1 MTTEYKGIKASNGI
15 AIGTIYLFNR
25 VEVVVDD
32 SKIDESM
39 VDDEKKRVKAAIDD
53 YINELND
60 TNGAN
65 EAQVNIANAH
75 KELLQDP
82 YFSDTIDAKIA
93 KEFKNSELAL
103 NETINEMVEIMSQI
117 DDEYLK
123 ERASDY
129 KDIGFQLMYKLK
141 GIKPKDLSLI
151 EKGSIVISKELT
163 PSDTS
168 NMNKENVIGFATDLG
183 GKTSHTSIIAQTL
196 DIPALVGMQD
206 ISSNVKGGEKA
217 IIDGDEGII
226 ILDPSD
232 DLIAEYEIKVK
243 EQKEKRERL
252 QEVKDKEAITSDG
265 KKVEV
270 SANIGN
276 IEDLKIAINN
286 GCDGV
291 GLFRTELLYMES
303 DHFPTEEEQFEVYK
317 EATQMLGEKPL
328 IIRTLDIGGD
338 KGLDYF
344 NFPVEDNPFLGYR
357 AIRLCLDRE
366 DIFITQ
372 LKALMRAS
380 AFGNLKI
387 MIPMIINI
395 TEFKRTLELI
405 DEIKKEFDENGV
417 DYNKDLEVGIMIE
430 TPASVFMADKFI
442 KYVDF
447 FSIGTNDLS
456 QYTLAVDR
464 GNENISE
471 LYSNYNPAVLRAIKR
486 VIDES
491 HKAGKW
497 TGMCGQFASDT
508 QATKLLLGLGLD
520 EFSASSAKIAEVK
533 DTIIKSS
540 QKEEEE
546 FANALLDIESPEE
559 VEEKVKKHNWSNA
572 SLY

>member
-1 MTTEYKGIKASNGI
+1 MNTRYEGIKASNGI

-25 VEVVVDD
+25 EEVT
-32 SKIDESM
+32 IDESKIEENLIEN
-39 VDDEKKRVKAAIDD
+39 EKNRVETSIND
-53 YINELND
+53 YISELDN
-60 TNGAN
+60 TEGAN
-65 EAQVNIANAH
+65 EAQINIANAH

-82 YFSDTIDAKIA
+82 YFSDTINSKI
-93 KEFKNSELAL
+93 ENELKNSEMAL
-103 NETINEMVEIMSQI
+103 NETVNEMVEIMSQI

-129 KDIGFQLMYKLK
+129 KDIGYQLMYKLK

-151 EKGSIVISKELT
+151 EKNSIVISKELT

-168 NMNKENVIGFATDLG
+168 NMNKENVAGFATDLG

-206 ISSNVKGGEKA
+206 ISTKVQGGEKA
-217 IIDGDEGII
+217 IIDGDEGVI
-226 ILDPSD
+226 ILNPSE
-232 DLIAEYEIKVK
+232 DLIADYESKIKV
-243 EQKEKRERL
+243 QKEKQERL
-252 QEVKDKEAITSDG
+252 KEVKDKEAITKDG

-270 SANIGN
+270 AANIGN
-276 IEDLKIAINN
+276 IEDLKIAIEN

-291 GLFRTELLYMES
+291 GLFRTEFLYMEN

-317 EATQMLGEKPL
+317 EATEMLGQKPL

-344 NFPVEDNPFLGYR
+344 TFPVEENPFLGYR

-366 DIFITQ
+366 DIFRTQ
-372 LKALMRAS
+372 LKALVRAS

-387 MIPMIINI
+387 MIPMVINI
-395 TEFKRTLELI
+395 SEFKRTLEI
-405 DEIKKEFDENGV
+405 IEEIKSELDQNGV
-417 DYNKDLEVGIMIE
+417 EYNKNLEVGIMIE
-430 TPASVFMADKFI
+430 TPASVFMADQFI

-464 GNENISE
+464 GNENISD
-471 LYSNYNPAVLRAIKR
+471 LYSNYNPAVLRAIKH
-486 VIDES
+486 VIDQS

-520 EFSASSAKIAEVK
+520 EFSASASKIAEVK
-533 DTIIKSS
+533 DTIIKSH

-546 FANALLDIESPEE
+546 FAISLLDIETPEE
-559 VEEKVKKHNWSNA
+559 VEEKVKEHN
-572 SLY
+572 

>member
-1 MTTEYKGIKASNGI
+1 MNTRYEGIKASNGI

-25 VEVVVDD
+25 EEVT
-32 SKIDESM
+32 IDESKIEENM
-39 VDDEKKRVKAAIDD
+39 IENEKNRVETSIND
-53 YINELND
+53 YISELDN
-60 TNGAN
+60 TEGAN
-65 EAQVNIANAH
+65 EAQINIANAH

-82 YFSDTIDAKIA
+82 YFSDTINSKI
-93 KEFKNSELAL
+93 ENELKNSEMAL
-103 NETINEMVEIMSQI
+103 NETVNEMVEIMSQI

-129 KDIGFQLMYKLK
+129 KDIGYQLMYKLK

-151 EKGSIVISKELT
+151 EKNSIVISKELT

-168 NMNKENVIGFATDLG
+168 NMNKENVAGFATDLG

-206 ISSNVKGGEKA
+206 ISAKVQGGEKA

-226 ILDPSD
+226 ILNPSE
-232 DLIAEYEIKVK
+232 DLITDYESKIKV
-243 EQKEKRERL
+243 QKEKQERL
-252 QEVKDKEAITSDG
+252 KEVKDKEAITKDG

-270 SANIGN
+270 AANIGN
-276 IEDLKIAINN
+276 IEDLKIAIEN

-291 GLFRTELLYMES
+291 GLFRTEFLYMEN

-317 EATQMLGEKPL
+317 EATEMLGQKPL

-344 NFPVEDNPFLGYR
+344 TFPVEENPFLGYR

-366 DIFITQ
+366 DIFRTQ
-372 LKALMRAS
+372 LKALVRAS

-387 MIPMIINI
+387 MIPMVINI
-395 TEFKRTLELI
+395 SEFKRTLEI
-405 DEIKKEFDENGV
+405 IEEIKSELDQNGV
-417 DYNKDLEVGIMIE
+417 EYNKNLEVGIMIE
-430 TPASVFMADKFI
+430 TPASVFMADQFI

-464 GNENISE
+464 GNENISD
-471 LYSNYNPAVLRAIKR
+471 LYSNYNPAVLRSIKH
-486 VIDES
+486 VIDQS

-520 EFSASSAKIAEVK
+520 EFSASASKIAEVK
-533 DTIIKSS
+533 DTIIKSH

-546 FANALLDIESPEE
+546 FAISLLDIETPEE
-559 VEEKVKKHNWSNA
+559 VEEKVKEHN
-572 SLY
+572 

>member
-1 MTTEYKGIKASNGI
+1 MNTKYEGIKASSGL

-25 VEVVVDD
+25 QEVAVDQNKISENMVEEEKTRIHNALD
-32 SKIDESM
+32 SYLDELS
-39 VDDEKKRVKAAIDD
+39 
-53 YINELND
+53 D

-65 EAQVNIANAH
+65 EAQINIANAH

-82 YFSDTIDAKIA
+82 YFSDTIESKISN
-93 KEFKNSELAL
+93 EFKNSELAL

-129 KDIGFQLMYKLK
+129 KDIGYQLMFKLK

-151 EKGSIVISKELT
+151 EPNSIVISKELT

-168 NMNKENVIGFATDLG
+168 NMNKDNVVGFATDLG

-196 DIPALVGMQD
+196 DMPALVGMKD
-206 ISSNVKGGEKA
+206 ISTKIEGGEKA
-217 IIDGDEGII
+217 IIDGNEGFII
-226 ILDPSD
+226 IDPSD
-232 DLIAEYEIKVK
+232 ELISEYESKIK
-243 EQKEKRERL
+243 EQKEKKERL
-252 QEVKDKEAITSDG
+252 SSIKDKEAVTKDNRH
-265 KKVEV
+265 VEV

-276 IEDLKIAINN
+276 IEDLKIAIEN

-291 GLFRTELLYMES
+291 GLFRTEFLYMEN
-303 DHFPTEEEQFEVYK
+303 DHFPTEEEQFDVYK
-317 EATQMLGEKPL
+317 EATEMLGEKPL

-344 NFPVEDNPFLGYR
+344 EFPVEDNPFLGYR

-372 LKALMRAS
+372 LKALVRAS

-387 MIPMIINI
+387 MIPMVISVSEI
-395 TEFKRTLELI
+395 KRSLELI
-405 DEIKKEFDENGV
+405 EQIKEEFDKEGIA
-417 DYNKDLEVGIMIE
+417 YNKDLDVGIMVE
-430 TPASVFMADKFI
+430 TPASVFMADKLI

-464 GNENISE
+464 GNEFISE
-471 LYSNYNPAVLRAIKR
+471 LYSNYNPAVLRAIKH
-486 VIDES
+486 VIDTS

-508 QATKLLLGLGLD
+508 FATELLLGLGLD
-520 EFSASSAKIAEVK
+520 EFSSASAKVAEIK
-533 DTIIKSS
+533 DIIINSS
-540 QKEEEE
+540 FKECED
-546 FANALLDIESPEE
+546 FSNRLLDLEGPEE
-559 VEEKVKKHNWSNA
+559 VEEEINKNK
-572 SLY
+572 

>member
-1 MTTEYKGIKASNGI
+1 MNTKYKGIKASNGI

-25 VEVVVDD
+25 EEVA
-32 SKIDESM
+32 IDKSEITDSM
-39 VDDEKKRVKAAIDD
+39 VEEEKLRVKNSIDD

-60 TNGAN
+60 RKGAS
-65 EAQVNIANAH
+65 EAQIHIADAH

-82 YFSDTIDAKIA
+82 YFSDTINSKI
-93 KEFKNSELAL
+93 ENEHKNSELAL
-103 NETINEMVEIMSQI
+103 NETINEMVEIMSQL

-129 KDIGFQLMYKLK
+129 KDIGYQLMYKLK

-151 EKGSIVISKELT
+151 DEESIIISKELT

-168 NMNKENVIGFATDLG
+168 NMNKENVVGFATDLG

-196 DIPALVGMQD
+196 DIPALVGMND
-206 ISSNVKGGEKA
+206 ISKKVENGQKA
-217 IIDGDEGII
+217 IIDGNEGFI
-226 ILDPSD
+226 ILDPSEE
-232 DLIAEYEIKVK
+232 LLKEYEKK
-243 EQKEKRERL
+243 LEEQEKKRNRL
-252 QEVKDKEAITSDG
+252 SQVKDKKAETTDG
-265 KKVEV
+265 KHIEV

-276 IEDLKIAINN
+276 IEDLKIAIEN

-291 GLFRTELLYMES
+291 GLFRTELLYMEN
-303 DHFPTEEEQFEVYK
+303 DHFPTEDEQFEVYK
-317 EATQMLGEKPL
+317 EATELLGQKPL

-344 NFPVEDNPFLGYR
+344 DFPKEDNPFLGYR

-372 LKALMRAS
+372 LKALIRAS
-380 AFGNLKI
+380 AYGNILI
-387 MIPMIINI
+387 MIPMVINI
-395 TEFKRTLELI
+395 SEFKRSLELI
-405 DEIKKEFDENGV
+405 DDIKKEFKEKGI
-417 DYNKDLEVGIMIE
+417 DYNKDLQVGIMVE
-430 TPASVFMADKFI
+430 TPASVFMADQFI

-464 GNENISE
+464 GNENINN
-471 LYSNYNPAVLRAIKR
+471 LYNNFNPAVLRAIKH

-508 QATKLLLGLGLD
+508 EATKLLLGLGLD
-520 EFSASSAKIAEVK
+520 EFSASSSKVAEVK
-533 DTIIKSS
+533 DTILKSS
-540 QKEEEE
+540 LKEEEE
-546 FANALLDIESPEE
+546 FSNSLLELET
-559 VEEKVKKHNWSNA
+559 VEEIEEKIKNHNNM
-572 SLY
+572 

>member
-65 EAQVNIANAH
+65 EAQINIANAH

-129 KDIGFQLMYKLK
+129 KDIGYQLMYKLK

-206 ISSNVKGGEKA
+206 ISSKVKGGEKA

-405 DEIKKEFDENGV
+405 DEIKKEFD
-417 DYNKDLEVGIMIE
+417 
-430 TPASVFMADKFI
+430 
-442 KYVDF
+442 
-447 FSIGTNDLS
+447 
-456 QYTLAVDR
+456 
-464 GNENISE
+464 
-471 LYSNYNPAVLRAIKR
+471 
-486 VIDES
+486 
-491 HKAGKW
+491 
-497 TGMCGQFASDT
+497 
-508 QATKLLLGLGLD
+508 
-520 EFSASSAKIAEVK
+520 
-533 DTIIKSS
+533 
-540 QKEEEE
+540 
-546 FANALLDIESPEE
+546 
-559 VEEKVKKHNWSNA
+559 
-572 SLY
+572 

>member
-65 EAQVNIANAH
+65 EAQINIANAH

-206 ISSNVKGGEKA
+206 ISSKVKGGEKA

-559 VEEKVKKHNWSNA
+559 VEEKVKKHN
-572 SLY
+572 

>member
-1 MTTEYKGIKASNGI
+1 MNTKYEGIIASNGI

-25 VEVVVDD
+25 EEVVVDETN
-32 SKIDESM
+32 IEENM
-39 VDDEKKRVKAAIDD
+39 VEDEKNRVKAAIDN
-53 YINELND
+53 YISELDN
-60 TNGAN
+60 TEGAN
-65 EAQVNIANAH
+65 EAQINIANAH

-93 KEFKNSELAL
+93 NELKNSELAL

-129 KDIGFQLMYKLK
+129 KDIGYQLMYKLK

-168 NMNKENVIGFATDLG
+168 NMNKENVVAFATDLG

-206 ISSNVKGGEKA
+206 ISEKVEGGEKA
-217 IIDGDEGII
+217 IIDGDQGII
-226 ILDPSD
+226 IIDPSD
-232 DLIAEYEIKVK
+232 DVVAEYENKLK
-243 EQKEKRERL
+243 EQNEKRERL
-252 QEVKDKEAITSDG
+252 KEVKDKEAITTDG

-276 IEDLKIAINN
+276 IEDLKAAIEN

-291 GLFRTELLYMES
+291 GLFRTELLYMEN

-344 NFPVEDNPFLGYR
+344 EFPVEENPFLGYR

-372 LKALMRAS
+372 LKALIRAS

-387 MIPMIINI
+387 MIPMVINI
-395 TEFKRTLELI
+395 SEFKRTIELI
-405 DEIKKEFDENGV
+405 DDIKKEFDQNGV
-417 DYNKDLEVGIMIE
+417 GYNKELEVGIMIE
-430 TPASVFMADKFI
+430 TPASVLMADKFI

-464 GNENISE
+464 GNENISD
-471 LYSNYNPAVLRAIKR
+471 LYSNYNPAVLKAIKH

-520 EFSASSAKIAEVK
+520 EYSASPNKIAEVK
-533 DTIIKSS
+533 DTIIKSN
-540 QKEEEE
+540 QKDEEE
-546 FANALLDIESPEE
+546 FAIKLLDLETPEE
-559 VEEKVKKHNWSNA
+559 VEEKVKEHN
-572 SLY
+572 

>member
-1 MTTEYKGIKASNGI
+1 MNTKYEGIKASSGL
-15 AIGTIYLFNR
+15 AIGTVYLFNR
-25 VEVVVDD
+25 QEV
-32 SKIDESM
+32 
-39 VDDEKKRVKAAIDD
+39 AIDKTKISENMVEEEKTRIQNALD
-53 YINELND
+53 SYLDELSD
-60 TNGAN
+60 TNEAN
-65 EAQVNIANAH
+65 EAQINIANAH

-82 YFSDTIDAKIA
+82 YFSDTIESKISN
-93 KEFKNSELAL
+93 ELKNSELAL

-129 KDIGFQLMYKLK
+129 KDIGYQLMYKLK

-151 EKGSIVISKELT
+151 EPNSIVISKELT

-168 NMNKENVIGFATDLG
+168 NMNKDNVVGFATDLG

-196 DIPALVGMQD
+196 DIPALVGMKD
-206 ISSNVKGGEKA
+206 ISTKVEGGEKA
-217 IIDGDEGII
+217 IIDGNEGFII
-226 ILDPSD
+226 IDPSD
-232 DLIAEYEIKVK
+232 ELISEYESKIK
-243 EQKEKRERL
+243 EQKEKKERL
-252 QEVKDKEAITSDG
+252 SLIKDKEAVTKDNRH
-265 KKVEV
+265 VEV

-276 IEDLKIAINN
+276 IEDLKIAIDN

-291 GLFRTELLYMES
+291 GLFRTEFLYMENT
-303 DHFPTEEEQFEVYK
+303 HFPTEEEQFAVYK
-317 EATQMLGEKPL
+317 EATEMLGEKPL

-344 NFPVEDNPFLGYR
+344 EFPVEDNPFLGYR

-372 LKALMRAS
+372 LKALVRAS

-387 MIPMIINI
+387 MIPMVISVSEI
-395 TEFKRTLELI
+395 KRSLELI
-405 DEIKKEFDENGV
+405 EQIKEEFDKEGIA
-417 DYNKDLEVGIMIE
+417 YNKDLDVGIMVE
-430 TPASVFMADKFI
+430 TPASVFMADKLI

-464 GNENISE
+464 GNEFISE
-471 LYSNYNPAVLRAIKR
+471 LYSNYNPAVLRAIKH
-486 VIDES
+486 VIDTS

-508 QATKLLLGLGLD
+508 FATELLLGLGLD
-520 EFSASSAKIAEVK
+520 EFSSASAKVAEIK
-533 DTIIKSS
+533 DIIINSS
-540 QKEEEE
+540 FKECED
-546 FANALLDIESPEE
+546 FSNRLLDLEGPEE
-559 VEEKVKKHNWSNA
+559 VEEEINKYK
-572 SLY
+572 

>member
-65 EAQVNIANAH
+65 EAQINIANAH

-129 KDIGFQLMYKLK
+129 KDIGYQLMYKLK

-206 ISSNVKGGEKA
+206 ISSKVKGGEKA

-491 HKAGKW
+491 HKADKW

-559 VEEKVKKHNWSNA
+559 VEEKVKKHN
-572 SLY
+572 

>member
-1 MTTEYKGIKASNGI
+1 MNTQYKGIIASNGI
-15 AIGTIYLFNR
+15 AIGTVYLFNR
-25 VEVVVDD
+25 EEVVVDETN
-32 SKIDESM
+32 IEENM
-39 VDDEKKRVKAAIDD
+39 VENEKNRVKAAIDN
-53 YINELND
+53 YISELDD
-60 TNGAN
+60 TEGAN
-65 EAQVNIANAH
+65 EAQINIANAH

-93 KEFKNSELAL
+93 NELKNSELAL
-103 NETINEMVEIMSQI
+103 NETITEMVEIMSQI

-129 KDIGFQLMYKLK
+129 KDIGYQLMYKLK

-168 NMNKENVIGFATDLG
+168 NMNKENVVAFATDLG

-206 ISSNVKGGEKA
+206 ISEKVEGGEKA
-217 IIDGDEGII
+217 IIDGDQGII
-226 ILDPSD
+226 IINPSE
-232 DLIAEYEIKVK
+232 DLIAEYENKIKV
-243 EQKEKRERL
+243 QQEKRERL
-252 QEVKDKEAITSDG
+252 KEVKDKEAITKDG
-265 KKVEV
+265 KKIEV

-276 IEDLKIAINN
+276 IEDLKAAIDN

-291 GLFRTELLYMES
+291 GLFRTELLYMEN

-317 EATQMLGEKPL
+317 EATKMLGEKPL

-344 NFPVEDNPFLGYR
+344 TFPVEENPFLGYR

-372 LKALMRAS
+372 LKALVRAS
-380 AFGNLKI
+380 AYGNLKI
-387 MIPMIINI
+387 MIPMVINI
-395 TEFKRTLELI
+395 SEFKRSIELI
-405 DEIKKEFDENGV
+405 EDIKKEFDQNGV

-471 LYSNYNPAVLRAIKR
+471 LYSNYNPAVLKAIKH

-508 QATKLLLGLGLD
+508 EATKLLLGLGLD
-520 EFSASSAKIAEVK
+520 EYSASANKIAEVK
-533 DTIIKSS
+533 DTIIKAS

-546 FANALLDIESPEE
+546 FALKLLDLETPEE
-559 VEEKVKKHNWSNA
+559 VEEKVKDHN
-572 SLY
+572 